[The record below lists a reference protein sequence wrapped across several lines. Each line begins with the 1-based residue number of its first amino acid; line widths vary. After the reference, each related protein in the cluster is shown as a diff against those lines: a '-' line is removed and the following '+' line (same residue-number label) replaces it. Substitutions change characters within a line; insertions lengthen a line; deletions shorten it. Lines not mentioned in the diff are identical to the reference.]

1 MTTTHINSE
10 TICDLQG
17 KALLSDSVI
26 LVKALDK
33 LLTVGAYY
41 AADHDQYIQASS
53 KACTDIVGVIG
64 SSGKPFIIE
73 ITAQG
78 MMIGKQNIDPHHRN
92 VRLLH
97 ELLVPLNIARL
108 EISGSLTPEDLR
120 QAISALQAHKAAL
133 GQSNSFREIIFED
146 LPDSVRT
153 VSCSVLQQTEE
164 DVAKEAVESGLDE
177 LLGQWDD
184 NDSSVE
190 STESESGS
198 EKLARRFM
206 DMVSQILEN
215 LEQLEDKSGNRVLE
229 GEAGSYVTK
238 EDLVNLKQALKRL
251 VEVDPDPAELTKL
264 ITQAQRALDLSRDS
278 RSVNLVFS
286 ILKNEM
292 VKKNDG
298 VEAKKEPKPRPIEY
312 KLTIEELL
320 EAVAELEKSDLPVDD
335 PLAGAQGNH
344 LAISLHLL
352 RSDPPWALRT
362 GMVDAIELAVASPDF
377 PTQNLLVCA
386 LTIDSIV
393 REEGVEALD
402 DLLPLLMGVLRQ
414 KRSEM
419 IAPFWVHLT
428 DLAGE
433 EQLPKLWP
441 HLVNDIL
448 LGFEG
453 VSYDTVT
460 KLVLKAGN
468 IPLHVAKGLGRRLEK
483 QAALNGGSPA
493 RDLFSAP
500 LTRLYPV
507 LAMLMATPLRG
518 WLGTEL
524 FRALRLN
531 PGSPL
536 IEVVLQSLD
545 EHKPELSEFYLNLIL
560 HHDNTEPPADMQEL
574 VVEILQGKL
583 SALSPEERREDW
595 VPKGF
600 SILGELD
607 PAGARP
613 LLERV
618 LNERKFLFFKSWPEP
633 VREAA
638 TKALNTNSMEVQ

>member
-414 KRSEM
+414 KRPEM